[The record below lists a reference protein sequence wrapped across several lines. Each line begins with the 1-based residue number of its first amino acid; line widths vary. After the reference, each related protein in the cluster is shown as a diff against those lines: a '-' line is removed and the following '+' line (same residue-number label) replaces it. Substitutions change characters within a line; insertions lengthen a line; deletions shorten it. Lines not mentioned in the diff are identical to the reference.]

1 MSQGQNFLPK
11 FLFVSNLLKAMKIRE
26 RVPNDVVKPSA
37 SGGPLHHLRGMH
49 RYTLEMIRMSQFPQA
64 FREIIQ
70 SAILDRAMQTSLE
83 QEKRLNW
90 CREVKKLVPLRTNGN
105 SLALGHLSACFG
117 LDTVARRHTA
127 CLPTTYGMIRFVVQ
141 SLLSFPKNYGLF
153 VKENE
158 IHKK

>member
-26 RVPNDVVKPSA
+26 RVPHDVVKPSA
-37 SGGPLHHLRGMH
+37 GGGVLHHLRGMH

-90 CREVKKLVPLRTNGN
+90 CYEVKKLVPLRTNGN
-105 SLALGHLSACFG
+105 TFSS
-117 LDTVARRHTA
+117 
-127 CLPTTYGMIRFVVQ
+127 
-141 SLLSFPKNYGLF
+141 
-153 VKENE
+153 
-158 IHKK
+158 

>member
-11 FLFVSNLLKAMKIRE
+11 FLFVSNLLKAVKIRE

-37 SGGPLHHLRGMH
+37 SGSLIHHLRSMH

-64 FREIIQ
+64 FREVIQ
-70 SAILDRAMQTSLE
+70 AAILDRAMQSSLE

-105 SLALGHLSACFG
+105 YAMILS
-117 LDTVARRHTA
+117 R
-127 CLPTTYGMIRFVVQ
+127 
-141 SLLSFPKNYGLF
+141 LSVCCVFFELSVLK
-153 VKENE
+153 
-158 IHKK
+158 H

>member
-11 FLFVSNLLKAMKIRE
+11 FLFVSNLLKAVKIRE

-37 SGGPLHHLRGMH
+37 SSGLIHHLRSMH

-64 FREIIQ
+64 FREVIQ
-70 SAILDRAMQTSLE
+70 AAILDRAMQSSLE

-105 SLALGHLSACFG
+105 YAAILSARDRWA
-117 LDTVARRHTA
+117 LTV
-127 CLPTTYGMIRFVVQ
+127 CDV
-141 SLLSFPKNYGLF
+141 SFDRS
-153 VKENE
+153 
-158 IHKK
+158 

>member
-26 RVPNDVVKPSA
+26 RVPHDVVKPSA
-37 SGGPLHHLRGMH
+37 SGGLLHHLRGMH

-90 CREVKKLVPLRTNGN
+90 CYEVKKLVPLRTNGN
-105 SLALGHLSACFG
+105 
-117 LDTVARRHTA
+117 T
-127 CLPTTYGMIRFVVQ
+127 
-141 SLLSFPKNYGLF
+141 LL
-153 VKENE
+153 
-158 IHKK
+158 